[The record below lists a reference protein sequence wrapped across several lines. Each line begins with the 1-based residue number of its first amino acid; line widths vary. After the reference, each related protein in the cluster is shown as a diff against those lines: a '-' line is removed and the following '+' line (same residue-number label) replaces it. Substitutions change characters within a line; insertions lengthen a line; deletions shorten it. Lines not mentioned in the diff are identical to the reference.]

1 MSTSQPSSTV
11 RCSLPPRASA
21 IRRYMWTCVLTI
33 CLLFADYVC
42 TVCVDGQPIS
52 LGLWD
57 TAGQEEYDR
66 LRPLSYPN
74 TDVFLLCFSL
84 VSRASYENVQYRWLP
99 EVRLHCPGVKIIL
112 VGLKQDL
119 RGDAEVLR
127 TLRSK
132 GHEPISSDDGLQLA
146 TKIGASRYVECSA
159 LTQKGLRR
167 SSTRPSELWS
177 HQPPPRKRIK
187 EAGRAS
193 CALLYMG
200 GGCEM
205 CRGYSLNTERPK
217 TSVQLHVDT
226 SCSMVS
232 AGIQAMA
239 LSGDPQELSS
249 LIMCVYF

>member
-1 MSTSQPSSTV
+1 M
-11 RCSLPPRASA
+11 
-21 IRRYMWTCVLTI
+21 LTI

-99 EVRLHCPGVKIIL
+99 EVRLHCPGAKIIL

-159 LTQKGLRR
+159 LTQKGLK
-167 SSTRPSELWS
+167 TVFD
-177 HQPPPRKRIK
+177 
-187 EAGRAS
+187 EAVLTVVAPAATPQTHKGGWAGKLRF
-193 CALLYMG
+193 ALYVRWM
-200 GGCEM
+200 
-205 CRGYSLNTERPK
+205 
-217 TSVQLHVDT
+217 
-226 SCSMVS
+226 
-232 AGIQAMA
+232 
-239 LSGDPQELSS
+239 
-249 LIMCVYF
+249 